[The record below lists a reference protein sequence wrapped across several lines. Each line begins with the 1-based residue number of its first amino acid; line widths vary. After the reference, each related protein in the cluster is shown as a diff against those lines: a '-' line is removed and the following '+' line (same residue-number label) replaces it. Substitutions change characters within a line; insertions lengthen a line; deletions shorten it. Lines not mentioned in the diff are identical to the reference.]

1 MTKES
6 RGYLRDIKKMGEN
19 AKRPVE
25 MYVEG
30 DLTTTSLTLK
40 SSKVESSKITMTKYG
55 INFETPLKTK
65 TNYINIGDKSNINID
80 LSLSQIHYLELNK
93 DLLIDEFLNYDEGV
107 DYYLIT
113 KQDETGG
120 HDLDF
125 NYDKYENIYIKE
137 KENNGETIPAATEI
151 HPRWDDSMNAN
162 VYGVDTFKL
171 NILPGGLRNGS
182 NGTYSFIGSLNQWWT
197 STFDNPTTILSTA
210 FSYDFSYALP
220 SNGTIRSGY
229 SIRLVRDYVVGD
241 GTKEDGRILPSIFT
255 DFNGNTYDGVII
267 GDQVWSTSNLKATS
281 YLNGDPIPTGF
292 NNVDWSNLTS
302 GAYAVYDH
310 TLVDGIN
317 SEQEMIEAYGILYNG
332 YVVSDIRGLSPE
344 GHIPTESEFYQALYY
359 IIGVYPEITKLN
371 VGDNLKS
378 IRQVNSPYE
387 IIIPA
392 TQSIYKLYKI
402 KYLNKNLYIDI
413 IGSVTN

>member
-125 NYDKYENIYIKE
+125 D
-137 KENNGETIPAATEI
+137 
-151 HPRWDDSMNAN
+151 N
-162 VYGVDTFKL
+162 V
-171 NILPGGLRNGS
+171 NILFKGEVN
-182 NGTYSFIGSLNQWWT
+182 TTSLNYT
-197 STFDNPTTILSTA
+197 
-210 FSYDFSYALP
+210 
-220 SNGTIRSGY
+220 
-229 SIRLVRDYVVGD
+229 
-241 GTKEDGRILPSIFT
+241 
-255 DFNGNTYDGVII
+255 
-267 GDQVWSTSNLKATS
+267 
-281 YLNGDPIPTGF
+281 
-292 NNVDWSNLTS
+292 
-302 GAYAVYDH
+302 
-310 TLVDGIN
+310 
-317 SEQEMIEAYGILYNG
+317 M
-332 YVVSDIRGLSPE
+332 
-344 GHIPTESEFYQALYY
+344 
-359 IIGVYPEITKLN
+359 
-371 VGDNLKS
+371 
-378 IRQVNSPYE
+378 
-387 IIIPA
+387 
-392 TQSIYKLYKI
+392 YKI
-402 KYLNKNLYIDI
+402 KSLNNKLYVDVVNQKSDVNY
-413 IGSVTN
+413 G